1 MKITKTV
8 NITRYSN
15 NRKLYAKSGEIND
28 SGGYVS
34 LLDIAEEIKK
44 GNTVNISDETGTDV
58 TNKVLKQLIN
68 KLDVSNS
75 DLLGLIRS

>member
-1 MKITKTV
+1 MKMTKTV

-15 NRKLYAKSGEIND
+15 NRKMYAKSGEIND
-28 SGGYVS
+28 FWGYIG
-34 LLDIAEEIKK
+34 LLDIATEIRK
-44 GNTVNISDETGTDV
+44 GNTVMVSDETGTDV